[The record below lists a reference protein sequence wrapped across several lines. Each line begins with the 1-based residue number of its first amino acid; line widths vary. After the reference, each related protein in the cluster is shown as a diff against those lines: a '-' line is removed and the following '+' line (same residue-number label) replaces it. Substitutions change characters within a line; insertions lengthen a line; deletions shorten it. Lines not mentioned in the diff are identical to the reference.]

1 MKKILKYF
9 VAIALLIYSTGCIDV
24 HLKLK
29 LKPDGSGT
37 IEETV
42 YMSSAMVSMMKSF
55 MAMGDSAEAANFNL
69 FDEAELKE
77 EAADYGAGVRYVS
90 GERLTDNEREGYSAI
105 YEFDDINKIKMEED
119 VTDKA
124 TGEEGEIENNPEDDI
139 TFQFTKGNPAKLI
152 IKMPPPKDDI
162 DIDTD
167 EPEAEE
173 EETAEYD
180 EWVSEVKN
188 LIKDF
193 AILIQ
198 LELDGDIVE
207 TNATYIDG
215 STITLIEMRFDEIME
230 NPEKFEELKKLKPK
244 SMEDAREVLKNLPGI
259 KMELN
264 ETVEVKF
271 E

>member
-1 MKKILKYF
+1 
-9 VAIALLIYSTGCIDV
+9 
-24 HLKLK
+24 
-29 LKPDGSGT
+29 
-37 IEETV
+37 
-42 YMSSAMVSMMKSF
+42 
-55 MAMGDSAEAANFNL
+55 
-69 FDEAELKE
+69 
-77 EAADYGAGVRYVS
+77 
-90 GERLTDNEREGYSAI
+90 
-105 YEFDDINKIKMEED
+105 
-119 VTDKA
+119 
-124 TGEEGEIENNPEDDI
+124 
-139 TFQFTKGNPAKLI
+139 PAKLI

-173 EETAEYD
+173 EETAEYE